1 MYNYRAF
8 GLNIQSE
15 IYLPEL
21 AAKSFDKPD
30 LTIKYGN
37 FEVYSGKS
45 VVEGEYFRV
54 TEDAIYRFWD
64 DIGKFKIINGN
75 EIVMEEALDVNEVVL
90 RSFILGTIMA
100 ALLYQRGLFVLH
112 ASAVSINN
120 EIVAF
125 LGNKGYGKSTTAMT
139 FYKEGYPIIADDYI
153 AIDPE
158 NSIPLVYPGYPS
170 LRLSYKSRD
179 HGNFSRERVYYKD
192 HEIDKLH
199 VRVDD
204 NFSFD
209 KIPLKKLYV
218 LKRGEELKI
227 SAFRPQE
234 ALMKLVENT
243 FGIVRFKKED
253 FVYNLT
259 QCSSL
264 LDHVDVSLL
273 EVPDSLEELHE
284 VVELVKNDIKKIQLC
299 H

>member
-1 MYNYRAF
+1 MYKYRAF
-8 GLNIQSE
+8 GLNIQSG
-15 IYLPEL
+15 IFLPEL
-21 AAKSFDKPD
+21 AVKNFDKPD
-30 LTIKYGN
+30 LTIKYGK
-37 FEVYSGKS
+37 FDVYSGKS
-45 VVEGEYFRV
+45 IMESEYLRV
-54 TEDAIYRFWD
+54 TEDAIYRFWE
-64 DIGKFKIINGN
+64 DIGKFKIKNGN
-75 EIVMEEALDVNEVVL
+75 EIVMEKAPGVNEVVF

-112 ASAVSINN
+112 SSAINLN
-120 EIVAF
+120 GQVIAF

-139 FYKEGYPIIADDYI
+139 FYKEGHSIIADDYI

-179 HGNFSRERVYYKD
+179 HGNFSLKRVYYNK

-199 VRVDD
+199 VQVVD

-218 LKRGEELKI
+218 LKRNKDLKI
-227 SAFRPQE
+227 SDFKPQE
-234 ALMKLVENT
+234 ALMELVRNT
-243 FGIVRFKKED
+243 FGISRFKKED
-253 FVYNLT
+253 FVYNLK

-264 LDHVDVSLL
+264 LDHVDISLL

-284 VVELVKNDIKKIQLC
+284 VVKLVEYDLKKLDS
-299 H
+299 